1 MSPIPFTPAPDVFI
15 PSTSPELI
23 VKNSFIDFDSGP
35 MMLDFDS
42 GLMMLERWNSAPAL
56 RGCTDTDSDCADA
69 DSDGN
74 AQEAAG
80 GVTPGGE
87 ALAEGGWADQFPGMD
102 DIVRTVTR
110 DGWNEGTEQRW
121 DGYHKDFVQ
130 FAQSLEESLAVP
142 QHLAMDPQ
150 GAIFCPAGPGA
161 MAPRMPPPLE
171 APFTPTTPP
180 TTPAAP
186 SSPPRL
192 PPMLP
197 RPPGVELVVNG
208 LHQMLLWTV
217 DAKKLKT
224 TDTQAVSPEF
234 QLTFQQE
241 QAVNFQTVIRPTPKP
256 TRHGGKSHKFKQ
268 AGGKGSIE
276 LCCRDADPMIPP
288 VSFRFSVCSGKNFA
302 NPELPPG
309 ALVSHD
315 FTTKT
320 TCPGQEEWEEWDF
333 ERAVDDATK
342 TFIVCLEILPSSAA
356 AASATL

>member
-15 PSTSPELI
+15 PSACPELI
-23 VKNSFIDFDSGP
+23 AKHSFIDLFDGSP
-35 MMLDFDS
+35 V
-42 GLMMLERWNSAPAL
+42 MLERGYSAPAFL
-56 RGCTDTDSDCADA
+56 CCAETDSDCADA
-69 DSDGN
+69 DSDG
-74 AQEAAG
+74 

-87 ALAEGGWADQFPGMD
+87 ALAEEGWADQVPGMD
-102 DIVRTVTR
+102 DVVRTVTR
-110 DGWNEGTEQRW
+110 DGWNEGTEQLW
-121 DGYHKDFVQ
+121 DGCHKDFVQ
-130 FAQSLEESLAVP
+130 FAQSLEESLAVSRN
-142 QHLAMDPQ
+142 LAMDPQ
-150 GAIFCPAGPGA
+150 GAVFCPFGPGA
-161 MAPRMPPPLE
+161 MAPRMPPPSE
-171 APFTPTTPP
+171 APCTLTTPP

-192 PPMLP
+192 PPMQP
-197 RPPGVELVVNG
+197 RPLGVELVVNG

-217 DAKKLKT
+217 DARKLKS

-241 QAVNFQTVIRPTPKP
+241 QAVNFQTVIRPTAKP
-256 TRHGGKSHKFKQ
+256 TRNGGISHKFKQ

-276 LCCRDADPMIPP
+276 LCCRDADPTIPP
-288 VSFRFSVCSGKNFA
+288 VSFRFSVCSGKDFA

-320 TCPGQEEWEEWDF
+320 TCPGQEEWDF

-342 TFIVCLEILPSSAA
+342 TFIVCLEMLPSSAA